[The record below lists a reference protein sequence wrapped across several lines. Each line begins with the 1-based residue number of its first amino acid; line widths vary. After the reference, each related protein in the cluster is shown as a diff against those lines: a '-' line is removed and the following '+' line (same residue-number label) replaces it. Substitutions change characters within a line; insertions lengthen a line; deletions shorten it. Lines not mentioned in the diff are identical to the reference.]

1 MNPSIQIIRDT
12 KQLESTA
19 YVEILPGAYRDECWN
34 EGSLFLDEESFGF
47 LECIIKR
54 NVPAYDHYAFTKVEK
69 RTWEQIFTE
78 LNTLLEQ
85 VRQAQSTSDFAE
97 NVYFFFKDTEA
108 NFQAEFEMNRERLER
123 LIGEFCEWV
132 SSTREAEKVVTVLG
146 L

>member
-1 MNPSIQIIRDT
+1 MQYLNRG
-12 KQLESTA
+12 LEHLHKFH
-19 YVEILPGAYRDECWN
+19 E
-34 EGSLFLDEESFGF
+34 SL
-47 LECIIKR
+47 
-54 NVPAYDHYAFTKVEK
+54 
-69 RTWEQIFTE
+69 
-78 LNTLLEQ
+78 

-132 SSTREAEKVVTVLG
+132 SSTLEAEKVVTVLG